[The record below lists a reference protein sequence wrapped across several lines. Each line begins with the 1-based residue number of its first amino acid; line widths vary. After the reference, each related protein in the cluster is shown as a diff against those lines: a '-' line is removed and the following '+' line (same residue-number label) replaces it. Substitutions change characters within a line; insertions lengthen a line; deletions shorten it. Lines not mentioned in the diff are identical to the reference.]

1 MDDVLEL
8 WRAGG
13 ERIALAACRGTLRAL
28 ARGRGGFY
36 LPDDLLQDLFVDFW
50 LLAQRTPRDALWTAW
65 RQHLR
70 RGGSRTLRRPPQRL
84 WQRAQRELPLETLH
98 VEQDS
103 SDGGETGEGL
113 KPSEREQ
120 LVQAEDGP
128 ERLERVEALDALEA
142 SLGRLLPSQ
151 RQVLYLLAVR
161 GLSAEEVARR
171 LRLPSANAVHAR
183 VARARTRLA
192 RLMARPRRGPANRER
207 STR

>member
-70 RGGSRTLRRPPQRL
+70 RGGSRTLRRPR
-84 WQRAQRELPLETLH
+84 
-98 VEQDS
+98 
-103 SDGGETGEGL
+103 GGPG
-113 KPSEREQ
+113 
-120 LVQAEDGP
+120 GP
-128 ERLERVEALDALEA
+128 GGRDA
-142 SLGRLLPSQ
+142 PD
-151 RQVLYLLAVR
+151 R
-161 GLSAEEVARR
+161 GAR
-171 LRLPSANAVHAR
+171 S
-183 VARARTRLA
+183 ARARGKRKRVNHQGTKDTK
-192 RLMARPRRGPANRER
+192 EEV
-207 STR
+207 